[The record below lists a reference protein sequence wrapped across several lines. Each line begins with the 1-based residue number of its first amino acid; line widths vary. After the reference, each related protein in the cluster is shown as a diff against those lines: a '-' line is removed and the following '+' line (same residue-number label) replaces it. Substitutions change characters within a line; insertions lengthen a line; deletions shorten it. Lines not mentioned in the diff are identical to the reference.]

1 MKQQSRR
8 LPPAV
13 LQLRRWQQALG
24 IARILFESE
33 GYHCLYLDQIA
44 HFIEQH
50 YQRSG
55 GPTASPEVLLAKSP
69 PGEPS
74 ALRVDRYPS
83 SRFWAVYDGD
93 ELVAVTVY
101 RRGAREVLRRLQA
114 LQPLTSTN
122 GSAPKVTSA

>member
-8 LPPAV
+8 LPPAA
-13 LQLRRWQQALG
+13 LQLRRWQRALG

-50 YQRSG
+50 YQKSG
-55 GPTASPEVLLAKSP
+55 GPTESPEILLSKSP
-69 PGEPS
+69 HRETS

-114 LQPLTSTN
+114 LQTLASTH
-122 GSAPKVTSA
+122 GGAP